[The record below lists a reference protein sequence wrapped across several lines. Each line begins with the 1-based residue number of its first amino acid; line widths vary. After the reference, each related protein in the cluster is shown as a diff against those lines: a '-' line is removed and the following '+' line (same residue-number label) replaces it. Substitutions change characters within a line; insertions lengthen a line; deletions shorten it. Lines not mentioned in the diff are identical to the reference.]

1 MFFTNYEVWGSIYC
15 QNKISKNIGKSK
27 AYSLG
32 KMTYFLLKFLLSN
45 VSLNV
50 KNKTK
55 TNNNPCFL
63 PNMTFRG
70 QYIFEQK
77 SSKKIGKSKA
87 YSLGKMTYFLLKF
100 LLSNVSL
107 NVINKT
113 KTHNNPCF
121 LQIKTFGDPY
131 IFKRKSQKKFKKAK
145 IIALLKKKYFFLN
158 FSLSNVSLNVKNKQK
173 THNNPCFLTI
183 MTFGGQYIFEIKSLK
198 KLEKAKPIALVK

>member
-1 MFFTNYEVWGSIYC
+1 MFFTNYDIQGSIYFRT
-15 QNKISKNIGKSK
+15 KTFKKFKKSK

-32 KMTYFLLKFLLSN
+32 KMVYFLLHFFLSN
-45 VSLNV
+45 VGLNV

-55 TNNNPCFL
+55 TQNNPCIL

-70 QYIFEQK
+70 Q
-77 SSKKIGKSKA
+77 
-87 YSLGKMTYFLLKF
+87 
-100 LLSNVSL
+100 
-107 NVINKT
+107 
-113 KTHNNPCF
+113 
-121 LQIKTFGDPY
+121 Y

-145 IIALLKKKYFFLN
+145 TIAMVKKKYFFLN
-158 FSLSNVSLNVKNKQK
+158 FSPSNVSLNVKNRQK